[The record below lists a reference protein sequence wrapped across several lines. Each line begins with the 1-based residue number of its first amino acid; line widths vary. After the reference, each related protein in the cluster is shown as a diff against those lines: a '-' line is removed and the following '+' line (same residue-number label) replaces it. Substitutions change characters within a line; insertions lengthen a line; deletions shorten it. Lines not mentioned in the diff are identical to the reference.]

1 MTILTSEDRLVDYDK
16 IDKMRK
22 DNNISNEEYRVLRD
36 KANKI
41 VRKYYDHLE
50 PIHVD
55 ISLAYMVDF
64 HGIDSLKGII
74 GVENWT
80 NKHLEDYP
88 DTAKGCIGHDLP
100 MPDDLRHDIY
110 PKCMSYIKHC

>member
-41 VRKYYDHLE
+41 VRKYYDDLK

-64 HGIDSLKGII
+64 HGIDALKGII

-88 DTAKGCIGHDLP
+88 DTAMGCIGHDLP

>member
-22 DNNISNEEYRVLRD
+22 DNNISNEEYRALRE
-36 KANKI
+36 KARKI
-41 VRKYYDHLE
+41 IMKYYDHLDYMG
-50 PIHVD
+50 VS

-64 HGIDSLKGII
+64 HGIDALKGII

-80 NKHLEDYP
+80 NENIEDYP
-88 DTAKGCIGHDLP
+88 DTAMGCIGHDLP
-100 MPDDLRHDIY
+100 MPDDLRHDIL
-110 PKCMSYIKHC
+110 PKCMNYIEYC